1 MWRYAAITREEFEK
15 KKDEIETIIVSL
27 GGKRQ
32 DILVPY
38 ENITTSIFNGRQIV
52 NQSQR
57 SVYEFQGEYF
67 RVDEVCFKKPF
78 IVIECGTHED
88 LIYNRMEDAEPFP
101 YDLPYEELVNEVKY
115 AMGILPYPDRQV

>member
-1 MWRYAAITREEFEK
+1 MWPYAAITKEEFEK

-27 GGKRQ
+27 GGNRR
-32 DILVPY
+32 DISLLY
-38 ENITTSIFNGRQIV
+38 ENKTTSIFCGHQIV

-57 SVYEFQGEYF
+57 PVYEFRGEYY
-67 RVDEVCFKKPF
+67 RVDEVCFEKPF

-115 AMGILPYPDRQV
+115 SMGILPYPED